1 MTQIKMVAVDV
12 DGTFV
17 RHNHTFDEER
27 FRRILAR
34 MTEVGAEFVIASGNQ
49 YWQLRDYF
57 PGYDESISFVAE
69 NGAFV
74 KDHADVVF
82 VGAIDHDVVLKTLE
96 WIEAH
101 PDVEN
106 VMSCLNCAYVERGRM
121 REDFFEFMRFYYH
134 RMEWVDSLRDIT
146 DPVLKFALSVPH
158 AQTMA
163 YYDEIRATMTAGLV
177 PTSSGHGAIDLIVP
191 GCHKASGLQKL
202 AERWGIDP
210 SEVAVF
216 GDGGNDV
223 EMLRWAGHGYA
234 MANAS
239 EEAKAAAN
247 YLCPSN
253 EEQGVLITLEELFG
267 L

>member
-1 MTQIKMVAVDV
+1 
-12 DGTFV
+12 
-17 RHNHTFDEER
+17 
-27 FRRILAR
+27 
-34 MTEVGAEFVIASGNQ
+34 
-49 YWQLRDYF
+49 
-57 PGYDESISFVAE
+57 
-69 NGAFV
+69 
-74 KDHADVVF
+74 
-82 VGAIDHDVVLKTLE
+82 
-96 WIEAH
+96 
-101 PDVEN
+101 
-106 VMSCLNCAYVERGRM
+106 
-121 REDFFEFMRFYYH
+121 
-134 RMEWVDSLRDIT
+134 
-146 DPVLKFALSVPH
+146 
-158 AQTMA
+158 
-163 YYDEIRATMTAGLV
+163 MTAGLV

-247 YLCPSN
+247 QLCPSN